1 MHKKTKSNWHFKG
14 AFCRSLCMWE
24 GQSPF
29 KAMELGSSQ
38 KYKML
43 EATRKIRA
51 VPDYLRTSAIFKD
64 PPSLL
69 RPKNAPVRKRDKK
82 NCWSRKFSL
91 CFSIQKVNKQGL
103 LFVFVFATALI
114 DEIVTHLGVS
124 RNLNTKIRKCLGT
137 MYFWTFGT
145 PHSIVYVMTHRWKVW
160 FLKVST

>member
-1 MHKKTKSNWHFKG
+1 MKEEQMSMQSLGQLFHPKNAQKKTKSNWHFKG

-82 NCWSRKFSL
+82 TVEVGNFH
-91 CFSIQKVNKQGL
+91 
-103 LFVFVFATALI
+103 FVFPYKKLI
-114 DEIVTHLGVS
+114 NRDC
-124 RNLNTKIRKCLGT
+124 CL
-137 MYFWTFGT
+137 
-145 PHSIVYVMTHRWKVW
+145 
-160 FLKVST
+160 FLFLPLLSLMR

>member
-1 MHKKTKSNWHFKG
+1 MSMQSLGQLFHPKNAQKTKSNWHFKG

-82 NCWSRKFSL
+82 TVEVGNFH
-91 CFSIQKVNKQGL
+91 
-103 LFVFVFATALI
+103 FVFPYKKLI
-114 DEIVTHLGVS
+114 NRDCCLFLFLPLLSLMRYLLIWESREI
-124 RNLNTKIRKCLGT
+124 
-137 MYFWTFGT
+137 
-145 PHSIVYVMTHRWKVW
+145 
-160 FLKVST
+160 

>member
-1 MHKKTKSNWHFKG
+1 MKEEQMSMQSLGQLFHPKNAQKKTKSNWHFKG

-64 PPSLL
+64 PPSL
-69 RPKNAPVRKRDKK
+69 
-82 NCWSRKFSL
+82 S
-91 CFSIQKVNKQGL
+91 
-103 LFVFVFATALI
+103 
-114 DEIVTHLGVS
+114 
-124 RNLNTKIRKCLGT
+124 
-137 MYFWTFGT
+137 
-145 PHSIVYVMTHRWKVW
+145 
-160 FLKVST
+160 